1 MNFCIKCG
9 SQLKPDALFCSNCG
23 ETTSHNQDANQLKAS
38 LPVCISCGADL
49 RPGIRFCT
57 NCGTPVPVSSP
68 QPPPPGPQPIASP
81 VPSQKTVNQKQAIR
95 NIPRKKG
102 RKGLKIILSV
112 LAVGCVVIAAL
123 YFYGVHNT
131 KSNVYISA
139 LYADE
144 KYDPAKI
151 DSTAQVVEKVF
162 AASDTIGLAKILS
175 PTTLDQKKQF
185 FRELIPYMPAFASD
199 FKTRKLLYAT
209 PRYAVYEF
217 SSKGGKF
224 TAEFCLGENGKWL
237 LMRF

>member
-9 SQLKPDALFCSNCG
+9 SQLKPDARFCSNCG
-23 ETTSHNQDANQLKAS
+23 ETTSHNQDVNQSKAS
-38 LPVCISCGADL
+38 LPVCSSCGADL

-57 NCGTPVPVSSP
+57 NCGTPVPVSPP
-68 QPPPPGPQPIASP
+68 QAPPPGPQPKVSP

-95 NIPRKKG
+95 NVPRKRG
-102 RKGLKIILSV
+102 RKVLKITLSV
-112 LAVGCVVIAAL
+112 LAVGCVVVAAL

-151 DSTAQVVEKVF
+151 DSTAKVVEKVF

-199 FKTRKLLYAT
+199 FKSRKLLYAT

>member
-9 SQLKPDALFCSNCG
+9 NQLKPNARFCSNCG
-23 ETTSHNQDANQLKAS
+23 ETTSHNQDVNQPKAA
-38 LPVCISCGADL
+38 LPVCRSCGSDL
-49 RPGIRFCT
+49 KPGIRFCT
-57 NCGTPVPVSSP
+57 NCGTPVPVSQP
-68 QPPPPGPQPIASP
+68 QAPPPGPQPIVNP
-81 VPSQKTVNQKQAIR
+81 VPIQNNVNQKQAVR
-95 NIPRKKG
+95 NVPRKSG
-102 RKGLKIILSV
+102 RKFLKITLGVI
-112 LAVGCVVIAAL
+112 AVGCVIVAAL
-123 YFYGVHNT
+123 YFTGVHNT
-131 KSNVYISA
+131 KSNIYISA
-139 LYADE
+139 MYADE

-151 DSTAQVVEKVF
+151 DSTANVVEKVF
-162 AASDTIGLAKILS
+162 AASDTIGLSKILT
-175 PTTLDQKKQF
+175 PVTLDQKKPF

>member
-9 SQLKPDALFCSNCG
+9 SQLKPDARFCSNCG
-23 ETTSHNQDANQLKAS
+23 ETTSHNQDTNQLKAS
-38 LPVCISCGADL
+38 LPVCSSCGADL

-68 QPPPPGPQPIASP
+68 QASPPGPQPIISP
-81 VPSQKTVNQKQAIR
+81 VQSQKKVNQKQAIR
-95 NIPRKKG
+95 KVQGKRERKI
-102 RKGLKIILSV
+102 LKFTLSV
-112 LAVGCVVIAAL
+112 LAIGCVVIAAL
-123 YFYGVHNT
+123 YFLGVHNT
-131 KSNVYISA
+131 KSNIYIST

-151 DSTAQVVEKVF
+151 DSTAQVVEQVF

-185 FRELIPYMPAFASD
+185 FRELAPFMPAFASD

>member
-9 SQLKPDALFCSNCG
+9 NQLKPEARFCSNCG
-23 ETTSHNQDANQLKAS
+23 ETTSHNQDVNQPKTS
-38 LPVCISCGADL
+38 LPVCISCGAAL

-57 NCGTPVPVSSP
+57 NCGIPVQVSSAP
-68 QPPPPGPQPIASP
+68 TSPPGPQPIMRP
-81 VPSQKTVNQKQAIR
+81 EPSQKTVNQKQAIR
-95 NIPRKKG
+95 NVPRKRGMKL
-102 RKGLKIILSV
+102 LKITLSV
-112 LAVGCVVIAAL
+112 LAVGCIVVAAL
-123 YFYGVHNT
+123 YFWGVHNT
-131 KSNVYISA
+131 KSNVYLSA

-175 PTTLDQKKQF
+175 PTSLAQKRQY
-185 FRELIPYMPAFASD
+185 FRELTPYMPAFASD

-217 SSKGGKF
+217 TSKGGKF
-224 TAEFCLGENGKWL
+224 TAEFCLGDNGKWL